1 MWWPAFRS
9 QSDALRALVI
19 GVGLCW
25 SVAFVLVALV
35 YRLELYADGAMFSY
49 AVAVQDVWAFHWHN
63 ISSRASVFLLT
74 LLPAEIYVGL
84 SGDPRAGVFIYGLL
98 FYLAPLAGLI
108 GTFAA
113 DRSSGRIIFLYACC
127 STALLCPLIFGF
139 PTEMW
144 LAHAMFWP
152 TLAVSHYA
160 KRTVVGSALAFL
172 MFLALAFTHEGALV
186 LEFSIVATLAMRGL
200 RDASFLRAAAILIV
214 VLAACAAVKII
225 IPPDEYYADVL
236 LRAALHFF
244 DIKIFEVNIVALLF
258 GTMVLFSVLIAV
270 FSRLTPERAHLYAAA
285 MVVGLLVI
293 PGQVALIPLLRAFS
307 GLQINGTFLALWL
320 VHTGFGL
327 SLAIYLL
334 YNYISQLPREILESA
349 FIDGAS
355 QFTIFPRLILPL
367 SVPALA
373 SFAIFQFM
381 WVWNDYLNALI
392 FLGTTPEQ
400 QVMTIKLAQMLGSR
414 GQAWYLLTAGGFVS
428 MLLPLV
434 VFFSLQR
441 FFVRGLLAGSVK
453 G

>member
-1 MWWPAFRS
+1 MAAMAKVSAAGNRRSKLVNGILINGLLGLICVLWLIPLLGLLVSSFRDRSDIISSGWWTVVPHQEYVRANQVQLTRGLPLD
-9 QSDALRALVI
+9 QPIQVEGVTVTDDQLRAGYTLPDGRRLIWANRRSRIVDVQTKQWTSNANFTLSNYQNVLFGQQFTVNLPDGTTRTEQGEDMSKAFLNSLTVTIPATVI
-19 GVGLCW
+19 P
-25 SVAFVLVALV
+25 
-35 YRLELYADGAMFSY
+35 
-49 AVAVQDVWAFHWHN
+49 
-63 ISSRASVFLLT
+63 ILL
-74 LLPAEIYVGL
+74 A
-84 SGDPRAGVFIYGLL
+84 
-98 FYLAPLAGLI
+98 
-108 GTFAA
+108 TFAA
-113 DRSSGRIIFLYACC
+113 YAFAWMRFPGRKFL
-127 STALLCPLIFGF
+127 F
-139 PTEMW
+139 
-144 LAHAMFWP
+144 
-152 TLAVSHYA
+152 
-160 KRTVVGSALAFL
+160 
-172 MFLALAFTHEGALV
+172 
-186 LEFSIVATLAMRGL
+186 
-200 RDASFLRAAAILIV
+200 
-214 VLAACAAVKII
+214 
-225 IPPDEYYADVL
+225 
-236 LRAALHFF
+236 
-244 DIKIFEVNIVALLF
+244 
-258 GTMVLFSVLIAV
+258 
-270 FSRLTPERAHLYAAA
+270 A

-355 QFTIFPRLILPL
+355 QFTIFLRLILPL